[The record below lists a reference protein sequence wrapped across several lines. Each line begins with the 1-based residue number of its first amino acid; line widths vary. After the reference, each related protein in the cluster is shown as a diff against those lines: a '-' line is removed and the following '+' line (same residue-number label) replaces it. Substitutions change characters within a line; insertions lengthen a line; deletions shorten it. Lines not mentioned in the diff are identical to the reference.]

1 MHAFYSC
8 LFLLANTCLHS
19 RSLDLV
25 CVLSNVG
32 GLEAGCSV
40 STTRYKTEPHLEEEL
55 VPSSHQCAEDTSHPT
70 AENMALSLQGV

>member
-1 MHAFYSC
+1 M
-8 LFLLANTCLHS
+8 LFTAVCSYLQILACIAG
-19 RSLDLV
+19 LDLV
-25 CVLSNVG
+25 CVVSNVG